1 MSQAISAYAF
11 ITFPPQETVGVYN
24 HMEEFDRE
32 KTHDALSDELPP
44 VMNPELFENG
54 KIDLEKEIDEEDR
67 ICERCGIKESE
78 YGFEFVYDKH
88 GEPVCEHHLDED
100 YEEEQEQDALNVKEV
115 SV

>member
-1 MSQAISAYAF
+1 MNKTHKEF
-11 ITFPPQETVGVYN
+11 L
-24 HMEEFDRE
+24 EEVTEANREPTLAE